1 VKASTRFWGRTTAH
15 LLTRRFEGGWLIGAW
30 WYGRRQIDVAK
41 PEPIKRNDD
50 LIDALRYMVIRIP
63 LWRGET
69 VGFPQDSDDPRRRLA
84 RESLKQLRNRKGRH
98 RGRTGGV
105 W

>member
-1 VKASTRFWGRTTAH
+1 
-15 LLTRRFEGGWLIGAW
+15 
-30 WYGRRQIDVAK
+30 
-41 PEPIKRNDD
+41 
-50 LIDALRYMVIRIP
+50 MVIRIP

-69 VGFPQDSDDPRRRLA
+69 VGFPQDTDDPRRRLA